1 MRVGRKKHVV
11 AGKTSHHLWQAVAPT
26 DYGFRDEFDT
36 CRSARSRG
44 TRGQARIKTAA
55 ACCDH
60 SINKLH
66 KLIKQPPWLT
76 TVCGA

>member
-11 AGKTSHHLWQAVAPT
+11 AGKTLT
-26 DYGFRDEFDT
+26 IYGR
-36 CRSARSRG
+36 RSRSRG
-44 TRGQARIKTAA
+44 TGGQARIKRAA

-66 KLIKQPPWLT
+66 KLINSRR
-76 TVCGA
+76 G